1 MNRTR
6 AKLILGSCLPGGNT
20 PDDPLYREALAF
32 AESDPELRRWL
43 EELQAFDSIIVSKL
57 QEMSPPSD
65 LLDTILIGCHPEI
78 RPRRWTSRFGYRGW
92 VIPLAAAVLLLFGIP
107 LYLQFS
113 RESNDASG
121 FRSAAARFLST
132 EWDHQFTSD
141 LHHFPEIQR
150 WATALPEPQHLEIPA
165 NLETLETYGCRV
177 FQWHGQTAMLVC
189 FISKSNGEIIH
200 VISVRKVG
208 ISDGPI
214 RFSGGTLEMAQV
226 GEWNSAAWVH
236 GDRLYIAF
244 SKLDPTALAQEL
256 GTVNL

>member
-1 MNRTR
+1 
-6 AKLILGSCLPGGNT
+6 
-20 PDDPLYREALAF
+20 
-32 AESDPELRRWL
+32 
-43 EELQAFDSIIVSKL
+43 
-57 QEMSPPSD
+57 
-65 LLDTILIGCHPEI
+65 
-78 RPRRWTSRFGYRGW
+78 
-92 VIPLAAAVLLLFGIP
+92 
-107 LYLQFS
+107 
-113 RESNDASG
+113 
-121 FRSAAARFLST
+121 
-132 EWDHQFTSD
+132 
-141 LHHFPEIQR
+141 
-150 WATALPEPQHLEIPA
+150 
-165 NLETLETYGCRV
+165 
-177 FQWHGQTAMLVC
+177 MLVC